1 MQYGRPFFISEKE
14 VLMAKLNNKKK
25 RLIKN
30 EIKDFTFVLPSL
42 VIFIIIIIIPLLSGI
57 RYTFTDWNG
66 MAKTMNFVGLKNY
79 ITVFT
84 DKDLL
89 LPIRN
94 TAIFTLVTTFVIN
107 ALGLGL
113 AMMVE
118 KEFKGVNI
126 IKSIVFIPLVVSLV
140 LVFYMWM
147 YVYSDF
153 FGMLGLNS
161 PLISKKTVLM
171 GLCVMAIWKEVGLAM
186 MIYLAALKGVSS
198 DYYEAATI
206 DGAGFW
212 AKFRHVTV
220 PMIAP
225 AFTYCIPLWIAGGLR
240 MYDYSYVAT
249 AGGPNHASESMA
261 YYIYQ
266 YLFPFNKVG
275 YGQTVALIY
284 LVFCIILSNV
294 ITRMLRK
301 REIEL

>member
-1 MQYGRPFFISEKE
+1 
-14 VLMAKLNNKKK
+14 MAKLSDKKK
-25 RLIKN
+25 RWIKN
-30 EIKDFTFVLPSL
+30 EVKDFSFLLPSL
-42 VIFIIIIIIPLLSGI
+42 VIFIIIIIIPLISGI

-66 MAKTMNFVGLKNY
+66 MSKDINYVGLKNY
-79 ITVFT
+79 ITVFR

-94 TAIFTLVTTFVIN
+94 TAIFTLVTLVMIN

-118 KEFKGVNI
+118 KEFKGVNV

-140 LVFYMWM
+140 LVSYMWM

-153 FGMLGLNS
+153 FGMLGWSS
-161 PLISKKTVLM
+161 PLISKKTVLL
-171 GLCVMAIWKEVGLAM
+171 GLCAMAIWKEAGLAM

-212 AKFRHVTV
+212 AKFKNITI

-225 AFTYCIPLWIAGGLR
+225 AFTYCIPLWVAGGLR

-249 AGGPNHASESMA
+249 QGGPSHASESMA

-275 YGQTVALIY
+275 YRQTVAVLYLI
-284 LVFCIILSNV
+284 FCIILSNV
-294 ITRMLRK
+294 ITRMLRR

>member
-1 MQYGRPFFISEKE
+1 
-14 VLMAKLNNKKK
+14 MAKLNNKKK

-140 LVFYMWM
+140 LVSYMWM

>member
-1 MQYGRPFFISEKE
+1 
-14 VLMAKLNNKKK
+14 MAKLSDKKK
-25 RLIKN
+25 RWIKN
-30 EIKDFTFVLPSL
+30 EAKDFSFLLPSL
-42 VIFIIIIIIPLLSGI
+42 VIFIIIIIIPLISGI

-66 MAKTMNFVGLKNY
+66 MSKNINYVGLKNY
-79 ITVFT
+79 FTVFQ

-94 TAIFTLVTTFVIN
+94 TAIFTLVTMVLIN

-118 KEFKGVNI
+118 KEFKGVNV
-126 IKSIVFIPLVVSLV
+126 IKSIVFIPLIVSLV
-140 LVFYMWM
+140 LVSYMWM

-153 FGMLGLNS
+153 FGMLGWPS
-161 PLISKKTVLM
+161 PLISKKTVLL
-171 GLCVMAIWKEVGLAM
+171 GLCAMAIWKEVGLAM

-212 AKFRHVTV
+212 AKFKNITI

-225 AFTYCIPLWIAGGLR
+225 AFTYCIPLWLAGGLR
-240 MYDYSYVAT
+240 MYDYPYVAT
-249 AGGPNHASESMA
+249 QGGPSHASESMA

-275 YGQTVALIY
+275 YGQTVAVLYLI
-284 LVFCIILSNV
+284 FCIILSNV
-294 ITRMLRK
+294 ITRMLRR

>member
-1 MQYGRPFFISEKE
+1 MFGEKD
-14 VLMAKLNNKKK
+14 VLMAKMSDKKK

-30 EIKDFTFVLPSL
+30 EVKDFTFVLPSL
-42 VIFIIIIIIPLLSGI
+42 LIFIFIIIMPLISGI

-66 MAKTMNFVGLKNY
+66 MSKELNFVGLKNY
-79 ITVFT
+79 ITVFS

-94 TAIFTLVTTFVIN
+94 TAIFTLVTTVLIN
-107 ALGLGL
+107 VCGLAL

-140 LVFYMWM
+140 LVSYMWM

-153 FGMLGLNS
+153 FGMLGWNS
-161 PLISKKTVLM
+161 PLISPKTVLL
-171 GLCVMAIWKEVGLAM
+171 GLCAMAIWKEVGLAM

-212 AKFRHVTV
+212 AKFKNVTI

-225 AFTYCIPLWIAGGLR
+225 AFTYCIPLWLAGGLR

-249 AGGPNHASESMA
+249 QGGPQHASESMA

-275 YGQTVALIY
+275 YGQTVAIIY
-284 LVFCIILSNV
+284 LVFCILLSNV
-294 ITRMLRK
+294 VTRMLRK

>member
-1 MQYGRPFFISEKE
+1 
-14 VLMAKLNNKKK
+14 MAKMSDRKK
-25 RLIKN
+25 RMIKN
-30 EIKDFTFVLPSL
+30 EVKDFTFVLPSL
-42 VIFIIIIIIPLLSGI
+42 LIFIFIIIIPLISGI

-66 MAKTMNFVGLKNY
+66 MSREINYVGLKNY
-79 ITVFT
+79 ITVFR

-94 TAIFTLVTTFVIN
+94 TAIFTLVTTLLIN
-107 ALGLGL
+107 VLGLGL
-113 AMMVE
+113 AMLVE
-118 KEFKGVNI
+118 REFKGVNI

-140 LVFYMWM
+140 LVSYMWM

-153 FGMLGLNS
+153 FGMLGWNS
-161 PLISKKTVLM
+161 PLISTKTVLL
-171 GLCVMAIWKEVGLAM
+171 GLCAMAIWKEVGLAM

-212 AKFRHVTV
+212 AKFRNVTI

-225 AFTYCIPLWIAGGLR
+225 AFTYCIPLWLAGGLR

-249 AGGPNHASESMA
+249 QGGPRHASESMA

-275 YGQTVALIY
+275 YGQTVAIIY
-284 LVFCIILSNV
+284 LIFCIILSNV

>member
-1 MQYGRPFFISEKE
+1 
-14 VLMAKLNNKKK
+14 MAKLSDKKK
-25 RLIKN
+25 RWIKN
-30 EIKDFTFVLPSL
+30 EAKDFSFLLPSL
-42 VIFIIIIIIPLLSGI
+42 VIFIIIIIIPLISGI

-66 MAKTMNFVGLKNY
+66 MSKNINYVGLKNY
-79 ITVFT
+79 FTVFQ

-94 TAIFTLVTTFVIN
+94 TAIFTLVTMVLIN

-118 KEFKGVNI
+118 KEFKGVNV
-126 IKSIVFIPLVVSLV
+126 IKSIVFIPLIVSLV
-140 LVFYMWM
+140 LVSYMWM

-153 FGMLGLNS
+153 FGMLGWPS
-161 PLISKKTVLM
+161 PLISKKTVLL
-171 GLCVMAIWKEVGLAM
+171 GLCAMAIWKEVGLAM

-212 AKFRHVTV
+212 AKFKNITI

-225 AFTYCIPLWIAGGLR
+225 AFTYCIPLWLAGGLR

-249 AGGPNHASESMA
+249 HGGPSHASESMA

-275 YGQTVALIY
+275 YGQTVAVLYLI
-284 LVFCIILSNV
+284 FCIILSNV
-294 ITRMLRK
+294 ITRMLRR

>member
-1 MQYGRPFFISEKE
+1 M
-14 VLMAKLNNKKK
+14 KLDDKKK
-25 RLIKN
+25 RWLKN
-30 EIKDFTFVLPSL
+30 EIMDFSFVLPSL
-42 VIFIIIIIIPLLSGI
+42 VIFIVIIIIPLISGI

-66 MAKTMNFVGLKNY
+66 MSKTINYVGLKNY

-89 LPIRN
+89 TPIRN
-94 TAIFTLVTTFVIN
+94 TAIFTLITTVAIN
-107 ALGLGL
+107 VLGLGI

-118 KEFKGVNI
+118 REFRGVNI
-126 IKSIVFIPLVVSLV
+126 IKSCIFIPLVVSLV
-140 LVFYMWM
+140 LASYMWM

-153 FGMLGLNS
+153 FGMLGWSS
-161 PLISKKTVLM
+161 PLISTKTVLP
-171 GLCVMAIWKEVGLAM
+171 GLSLMAIWKEVGLAM
-186 MIYLAALKGVSS
+186 MIYLAALKGVPT

-212 AKFRHVTV
+212 AKFRHITI

-249 AGGPNHASESMA
+249 SGGPSHASESMA
-261 YYIYQ
+261 FYIYQ

-275 YGQTVALIY
+275 YGQTVAVVY
-284 LVFCIILSNV
+284 LAFCIILSQV
-294 ITRMLRK
+294 ITRWLRG
-301 REIEL
+301 REIQL